1 MLQRKATFEP
11 GPDLPDGKAQT
22 DQQKSEDTG
31 NEMTSDSDH
40 RAPSQS
46 YANRHSFPF
55 SLQPERYV

>member
-31 NEMTSDSDH
+31 NDQRFWSPRPVAILCEQAQLSV
-40 RAPSQS
+40 
-46 YANRHSFPF
+46 
-55 SLQPERYV
+55 QPPTGAVR